1 MTDSTEA
8 PAYRHPQV
16 YHTMRGL
23 MLSGGRGSAG
33 PVAAALPAPVVSL
46 PRLVEEP
53 EPAHDD
59 AAALYERR
67 RYSEPND

>member
-1 MTDSTEA
+1 MTDSTKT

-16 YHTMRGL
+16 YHTMRGS
-23 MLSGGRGSAG
+23 MLSGGRGFAR
-33 PVAAALPAPVVSL
+33 PVVAAPPASL
-46 PRLVEEP
+46 PGIVKEV

-59 AAALYERR
+59 AAGLYELR